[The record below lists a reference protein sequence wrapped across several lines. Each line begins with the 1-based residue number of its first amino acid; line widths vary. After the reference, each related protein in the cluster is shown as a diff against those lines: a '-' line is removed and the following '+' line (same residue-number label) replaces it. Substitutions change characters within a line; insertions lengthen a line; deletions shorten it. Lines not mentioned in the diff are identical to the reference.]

1 MTTASVNMA
10 SEPRA
15 MGREAVV
22 EEAKV
27 TESQNFRI
35 SPIIEL

>member
-10 SEPRA
+10 SAPRD

-22 EEAKV
+22 EEEAKV
-27 TESQNFRI
+27 TTDVLI
-35 SPIIEL
+35 LIEQ

>member
-10 SEPRA
+10 SAPRDT
-15 MGREAVV
+15 GREAVV

-27 TESQNFRI
+27 TEIAENE
-35 SPIIEL
+35 IIEG